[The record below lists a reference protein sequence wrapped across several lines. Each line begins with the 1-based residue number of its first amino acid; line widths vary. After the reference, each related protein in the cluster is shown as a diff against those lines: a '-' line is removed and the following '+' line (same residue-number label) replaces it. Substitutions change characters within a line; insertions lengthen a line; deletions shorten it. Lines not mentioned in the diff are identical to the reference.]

1 MKIAGWRVGESMGAD
16 PLREGEHERKME
28 IKKREVR
35 EGAVCQRRRCG
46 RGPAGPSGG
55 PVIGLGFYT

>member
-28 IKKREVR
+28 MKK
-35 EGAVCQRRRCG
+35 G
-46 RGPAGPSGG
+46 R
-55 PVIGLGFYT
+55 